1 MKCSDCQ
8 AGLPAEARFCLSC
21 GARVEHAAPDA
32 PVDAIFEALKQSI
45 GFQYRI
51 ERLLGRGGMGAV
63 YLAHELALDR
73 DVAIKVLPPDQA
85 GAAELR
91 ERYRREAR
99 TAARLNHP
107 NIVPLHT
114 FGEVSGLVYFVM
126 GFVRGESLGSRIAR
140 QGPIEP
146 EEARALLAGI
156 CDALDYAHRHG
167 VVHRDL
173 KPDNILIDAE
183 SGAPMLTDFGI
194 AKASFSDAQ
203 LTTAGQLIGT
213 PLYMSPEQASGRA
226 DIGARSDL
234 YSLGVL
240 GYEILSG
247 RLPFEAANPM
257 DAISQRLIR
266 DPTPLASTSPG
277 LPPDLT
283 LAVDRCLERDPANR
297 WPDARSLRE
306 ALLPSDE
313 EPEDTVAGRMLRI
326 GVTMSILSIA
336 ALIYLL
342 LFRALRP
349 ELSWIDRALRILGGA
364 SLSMMAFILIAS
376 IRLRAEGMR
385 ARGILLKALQQPRW
399 WRSWYP
405 PMFRRRGDQWVRL
418 PQEIKRFR
426 IYLGLLQVYVL
437 TVFMPVQL
445 LSIGS
450 ERLNTAQLAV
460 FTIQLILMAL
470 TFSERRRAGRF
481 ISAKTGVT
489 PIEASAIVSTP
500 TWRATAWRRSPAST
514 LLLGRATPAP
524 VTVPAHR
531 EAATQASDS
540 TRSDDATRLSS

>member
-1 MKCSDCQ
+1 MQCPDCQ
-8 AGLPAEARFCLSC
+8 AVLPPEARFCLSC
-21 GARVEHAAPDA
+21 GARVA
-32 PVDAIFEALKQSI
+32 PVAPEVPVDPIFEALKQSI

-73 DVAIKVLPPDQA
+73 DVAIKVLPPEQA
-85 GAAELR
+85 GASELR
-91 ERYRREAR
+91 ERFRREAR
-99 TAARLNHP
+99 TAARLSHP
-107 NIVPLHT
+107 NIVPLYT

-146 EEARALLAGI
+146 EEARLLLAGI
-156 CDALDYAHRHG
+156 CDALEYAHRQG

-213 PLYMSPEQASGRA
+213 PHYMSPEQASGRA
-226 DIGARSDL
+226 DVGARSDL

-240 GYEILSG
+240 GYEMISG
-247 RLPFEAANPM
+247 RLPFDAANPM
-257 DAISQRLIR
+257 DALSQRLTK
-266 DPTPLASTSPG
+266 DPPPLGSAVAG
-277 LPPDLT
+277 LPSDLA

-326 GVTMSILSIA
+326 GVTMFSFSIA
-336 ALIYLL
+336 AVIYVL

-349 ELSWIDRALRILGGA
+349 ELSFLNRLLRFFGGI
-364 SLSMMAFILIAS
+364 SLTMAMFGLIAS
-376 IRLRAEGMR
+376 FRLRAEGLRGR
-385 ARGILLKALQQPRW
+385 AVLLKAFQQPRW

-405 PMFRRRGDQWVRL
+405 EMFRRRGDQWARL
-418 PQEIKRFR
+418 PRELKRFR
-426 IYLGLLQVYVL
+426 IYLGLMQAFVL
-437 TVFMPVQL
+437 SVFLPVQL
-445 LSIGS
+445 LSIG
-450 ERLNTAQLAV
+450 NDDLAV
-460 FTIQLILMAL
+460 MLLPTLAIQVVLMAV
-470 TFSERRRAGRF
+470 TFSERRRAAKF

-489 PIEASAIVSTP
+489 PIEASAMVSTP
-500 TWRATAWRRSPAST
+500 TWRVTAWRRAPASA
-514 LLLGRATPAP
+514 LLTGRATPVPIA
-524 VTVPAHR
+524 VTGPRDA
-531 EAATQASDS
+531 ETKLPDS
-540 TRSDDATRLSS
+540 SRSDQATRLSD